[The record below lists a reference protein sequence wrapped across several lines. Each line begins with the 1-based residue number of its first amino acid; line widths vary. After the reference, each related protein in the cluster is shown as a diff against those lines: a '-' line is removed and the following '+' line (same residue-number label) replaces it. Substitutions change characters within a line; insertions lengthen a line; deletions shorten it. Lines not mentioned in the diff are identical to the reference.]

1 MKATLFRVVLVTLL
15 AVVSLFQTSNGFL
28 VPSCSPNKY
37 FAGYHR
43 KSQLLVTKIE
53 EVPEEEANELYV
65 LEEPETGKVIECY
78 LDSFA
83 IINDVRYAIAFP
95 KDWAV
100 SIATENED
108 GILDPIDPSDE
119 IMDDMFPWLA
129 DYLAK
134 DDIEI
139 MHTPVTL
146 TLMGEFMED
155 DEDDDEDD
163 DEEWED
169 EEEEEIDWV
178 KEDGESAELRE
189 VTPEELEA
197 LNLKMAEQG
206 GGEDLVASADS
217 LVGEGAASTHD
228 LETLEDEVDLIAT
241 FWYKEKEYS
250 LLKLL
255 DPVLMVA
262 KHREGNR
269 YELLSEEEAEDVNPK
284 IEYLVEKFILNNEE
298 EDD

>member
-1 MKATLFRVVLVTLL
+1 
-15 AVVSLFQTSNGFL
+15 
-28 VPSCSPNKY
+28 
-37 FAGYHR
+37 
-43 KSQLLVTKIE
+43 LVTKIE

-178 KEDGESAELRE
+178 KEDGEAAELRE

-206 GGEDLVASADS
+206 GGRTWWPAPTAWWAKGPPPRTTWRRWRTRWTSS
-217 LVGEGAASTHD
+217 RPSGTRRRST
-228 LETLEDEVDLIAT
+228 AC
-241 FWYKEKEYS
+241 
-250 LLKLL
+250 
-255 DPVLMVA
+255 
-262 KHREGNR
+262 
-269 YELLSEEEAEDVNPK
+269 
-284 IEYLVEKFILNNEE
+284 
-298 EDD
+298 